1 MSFLLLIQSK
11 LIDISAIIQLTKKL
25 EKYDQSQ
32 QIPVHYVAKTI
43 DFYVLQMHSEVRS
56 VILNLLVN

>member
-1 MSFLLLIQSK
+1 